1 MRRAAGFTLVEILV
15 VVAII
20 GIVLAIASVNLLPD
34 DRRTLETEAGR
45 VALLFELARDT
56 AISGGEEL
64 AWQADGRRY
73 TFYRRGEEKQWVA
86 EAGDEMLRPRDW
98 PAGLEIEAMKINHVA
113 VASDARLI
121 FAPSG
126 AALPFELVLRLGQE
140 RAGVRGSA
148 LGRVEV
154 VGGAELGATPKAAG

>member
-1 MRRAAGFTLVEILV
+1 MKSADGFTLVEILV

-34 DRRTLETEAGR
+34 DRRTLETEAER
-45 VALLFELARDT
+45 VALLFELARDS

-64 AWQADGRRY
+64 AWQADGRRHA
-73 TFYRRGEEKQWVA
+73 FYRRGEEKQWVVV
-86 EAGDEMLRPRDW
+86 AGDELLRPRDW
-98 PAGLEIEAMKINHVA
+98 PAGLELEAMKINHA
-113 VASDARLI
+113 TVASDARLV

-126 AALPFELVLRLGQE
+126 VALPFELVLGLGQA
-140 RAGVRGSA
+140 RAAVRGNA

-154 VGGAELGATPKAAG
+154 VRDATPRVAG

>member
-1 MRRAAGFTLVEILV
+1 MKRAGGFTLVEILV

-20 GIVLAIASVNLLPD
+20 GIVLAVASVNLLPD
-34 DRRTLETEAGR
+34 DRRTLETEAER
-45 VALLFELARDT
+45 VALLFELARDA

-73 TFYRRGEEKQWVA
+73 AFYRRGEEKQWVDV
-86 EAGDEMLRPRDW
+86 AGDEMLRSRDW
-98 PAGLEIEAMKINHVA
+98 PSGLKLEVMKINHVA

-126 AALPFELVLRLGQE
+126 VTPPFELVLSLGQA
-140 RAGVRGSA
+140 RVGVRGNA

-154 VGGAELGATPKAAG
+154 VKGAEPGATPKAAG

>member
-1 MRRAAGFTLVEILV
+1 MNREGGFTLVEILV

-34 DRRTLETEAGR
+34 DRRTLETEAER
-45 VALLFELARDT
+45 VALLFDLARDS

-64 AWQADGRRY
+64 AWQADGQHY
-73 TFYRRGEEKQWVA
+73 AFYRRDEDKQWVA
-86 EAGDEMLRPRDW
+86 ETGDEMLRPRDW
-98 PAGLEIEAMKINHVA
+98 PAGLKLEAMKINHVA
-113 VASDARLI
+113 ATPEARLI

-126 AALPFELVLRLGQE
+126 VALPFELVLSLGQE

-154 VGGAELGATPKAAG
+154 VRDAPKAAG

>member
-1 MRRAAGFTLVEILV
+1 MNRSGGFTLVEILV

-34 DRRTLETEAGR
+34 DRRTLETEAER
-45 VALLFELARDT
+45 VALLFELARET

-64 AWQADGRRY
+64 AWQADGQRY
-73 TFYRRGEEKQWVA
+73 AFYRRGEDRQWVP
-86 EAGDEMLRPRDW
+86 ETGDEMLRPRDW
-98 PAGLEIEAMKINHVA
+98 PAGLKLDALKINHVA
-113 VASDARLI
+113 AAAEDRLI

-126 AALPFELVLRLGQE
+126 VALPFELVLSLGQA
-140 RAGVRGSA
+140 RAKVRGSA

-154 VGGAELGATPKAAG
+154 VGDGEPNATSGAAG

>member
-1 MRRAAGFTLVEILV
+1 MKRAGGFTLVEILV

-34 DRRTLETEAGR
+34 DRRTLETEAER
-45 VALLFELARDT
+45 VALLFDLARDS

-64 AWQADGRRY
+64 AWQADGQRY
-73 TFYRRGEEKQWVA
+73 AFYRRGEDKQWVA
-86 EAGDEMLRPRDW
+86 ETGDEMLRSRDW
-98 PAGLEIEAMKINHVA
+98 PTGLKLEAMKINHVA
-113 VASDARLI
+113 ATAEDRLI

-126 AALPFELVLRLGQE
+126 VALPFELVLRLGQK
-140 RAGVRGSA
+140 RAVVRGSA

-154 VGGAELGATPKAAG
+154 VKDAELTPKAAG

>member
-1 MRRAAGFTLVEILV
+1 MKRQGGFTLVEILV

-34 DRRTLETEAGR
+34 DRRTLETEAER
-45 VALLFELARDT
+45 VALLFDLARET

-64 AWQADGRRY
+64 AWQADGQHY
-73 TFYRRGEEKQWVA
+73 AFYRRDEDTRWVA
-86 EAGDEMLRPRDW
+86 ETADEMLRSRDW
-98 PAGLEIEAMKINHVA
+98 PAGLKLEAMNINHVA
-113 VASDARLI
+113 AAAESRLI

-126 AALPFELVLRLGQE
+126 VALPFELVLSLGKE
-140 RAGVRGSA
+140 RAVVRGSA

-154 VGGAELGATPKAAG
+154 AKDAEAGIKARTAG

>member
-1 MRRAAGFTLVEILV
+1 MNREGGFTLVEILV

-34 DRRTLETEAGR
+34 DRRTLETEAER
-45 VALLFELARDT
+45 VALLLELAQDI

-64 AWQADGRRY
+64 AWQADGQQY
-73 TFYRRGEEKQWVA
+73 AFYRRGKEKQWVP
-86 EAGDEMLRPRDW
+86 ETDDEMLRSRDW
-98 PAGLEIEAMKINHVA
+98 PSGIKVESLKINHVA
-113 VASDARLI
+113 ATAEGRLI

-126 AALPFELVLRLGQE
+126 LALPFELILRLGQE
-140 RAGVRGSA
+140 RAGVRGNA

-154 VGGAELGATPKAAG
+154 IRGAELSLGARAAG

>member
-1 MRRAAGFTLVEILV
+1 MKRAGGFTLVEILV

-34 DRRTLETEAGR
+34 NRRTLETEAER
-45 VALLFELARDT
+45 IALLLELARDA

-64 AWQADGRRY
+64 AWRADGQHY
-73 TFYRRGEEKQWVA
+73 AFYRRGEDKQWVA
-86 EAGDEMLRPRDW
+86 ETGDEMLRSRDW
-98 PAGLEIEAMKINHVA
+98 PSGLKLESMKINHVA
-113 VASDARLI
+113 ATSEARLI
-121 FAPSG
+121 FSPSG
-126 AALPFELVLRLGQE
+126 VVVPFELVMTLGQK

-154 VGGAELGATPKAAG
+154 VRDAELNARPKAAG